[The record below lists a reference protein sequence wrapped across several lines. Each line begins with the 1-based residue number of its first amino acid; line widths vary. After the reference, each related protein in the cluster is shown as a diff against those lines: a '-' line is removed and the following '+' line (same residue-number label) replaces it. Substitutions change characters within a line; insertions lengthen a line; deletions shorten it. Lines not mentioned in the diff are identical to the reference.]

1 MMLELFI
8 NDIYC
13 LQVQESSSSMQGQND
28 LDFSEF
34 NKIEDIQDN
43 VFRSLRESIN
53 ATVHVNRLKVCII
66 LMYNYV
72 FS

>member
-1 MMLELFI
+1 
-8 NDIYC
+8 
-13 LQVQESSSSMQGQND
+13 MQGQND

-53 ATVHVNRLKVCII
+53 VTVHVNRLTVCII